1 MIENPEIGMR
11 VKLAT
16 AYLRATMQRDR
27 ETWLLRGT
35 ITKVDFPCG
44 GHHYLKILWDGNNT
58 EKGCLSCN
66 VERTDAPCLN

>member
-1 MIENPEIGMR
+1 MIENPAVGQR

-16 AYLRATMQRDR
+16 AYLRATGQRDC

-35 ITKVDFPCG
+35 VTKVEPPCG
-44 GHHYLKILWDGNNT
+44 GLHYLTILWDGNDT

-66 VERTDAPCLN
+66 LERIDAPAL